1 MSASRESAPAIAPE
15 GHPGVIARVV
25 DIVVDPRAAFRA
37 IAERPT
43 WFGTLIAVVVIRF
56 ASLFVFYQP
65 ETTPGKLVIG
75 VLFQLATIVPA
86 VLIAGTF
93 FWVTSN
99 AWLVRVRWSVAFS
112 IALHIYTAYTIA
124 TIVVASIAGALL
136 PATVD
141 VDLREPPFVNLSSF
155 GSGQSPL
162 VTRLLGELDVRAAY
176 AAALAALG
184 LKAARPSAAWTTI
197 ACAVATCWAARVAAV
212 AWAASP

>member
-1 MSASRESAPAIAPE
+1 MPASRESAPAITSE
-15 GHPGVIARVV
+15 DRPGVIARVV

-43 WFGTLIAVVVIRF
+43 WFGTLMAVVVIRF

-65 ETTPGKLVIG
+65 ETTPGKLVLG
-75 VLFQLATIVPA
+75 VVFQLTTIVPA
-86 VLIAGTF
+86 VLVAGTF
-93 FWVTSN
+93 LWVASN
-99 AWLVRVRWSVAFS
+99 AWLVRVRWPVAFS
-112 IALHIYTAYTIA
+112 IALHIYAAHTIA

-155 GSGQSPL
+155 GFGQSPVL
-162 VTRLLGELDVRAAY
+162 TRLLGELDVRSAY

-184 LKAARPSAAWTTI
+184 LKAARPSANWKTI

-212 AWAASP
+212 AWAATR